1 MDDLPKGIL
10 RHTPVR
16 HSPRSYNHNHTS
28 SSPELRPRA
37 DNVWAPR
44 ARPEHT
50 QPSQSS
56 SHFIPRPRPDN
67 DDSPHRRSGFAARV
81 SSYFVPSFRGRS
93 ASDVRI
99 AHTPPPDLE
108 PDRLAR
114 ACGQLAPSA
123 PYRHDDRS
131 CNDSPSA
138 HKDPPTDLPFHPPI
152 PKARVG
158 HMYRRLD
165 ALTRRS
171 GRRAM
176 DYVAFEDV
184 AVTHKRDSN
193 LREQLRRK
201 RSDRLQE
208 KDPKFRRWI
217 RRPSDLIPVLVF
229 SLDVIGAQL
238 EDVILYASTP
248 MLIGDYQ
255 HHLPVVVAACVEELT
270 KTG

>member
-1 MDDLPKGIL
+1 
-10 RHTPVR
+10 
-16 HSPRSYNHNHTS
+16 
-28 SSPELRPRA
+28 
-37 DNVWAPR
+37 
-44 ARPEHT
+44 
-50 QPSQSS
+50 
-56 SHFIPRPRPDN
+56 
-67 DDSPHRRSGFAARV
+67 
-81 SSYFVPSFRGRS
+81 
-93 ASDVRI
+93 
-99 AHTPPPDLE
+99 
-108 PDRLAR
+108 
-114 ACGQLAPSA
+114 
-123 PYRHDDRS
+123 
-131 CNDSPSA
+131 
-138 HKDPPTDLPFHPPI
+138 
-152 PKARVG
+152 
-158 HMYRRLD
+158 
-165 ALTRRS
+165 
-171 GRRAM
+171 M